1 MEDDKWSNDNYQLD
15 PKFLSDLCIDFE
27 SLEDTD
33 EYLMADYPCPY
44 CGEDFDL
51 VELCCHIDDEHQ
63 FDSNSEMCPVCGLN
77 DDMDMVGHITSLHGD
92 MLKISFPLLYNICA
106 LHFSYSLTLAHSLQ
120 KLKRRKG
127 DLRSSLS
134 LLKKDSED
142 EELSLYS
149 RPCATT
155 IVSHTDPF
163 LSFIQS
169 MPSLNKAE
177 NAQPFHSSQID
188 AGKGKSE
195 DKQCYRVGGSP
206 PPLSV
211 KEHTE
216 KSKRSEFVQGLVLST
231 IFNDEL

>member
-63 FDSNSEMCPVCGLN
+63 FDSNSE

-92 MLKISFPLLYNICA
+92 MLKISFPV
-106 LHFSYSLTLAHSLQ
+106 AHSLQ

-195 DKQCYRVGGSP
+195 DKQCYR
-206 PPLSV
+206 
-211 KEHTE
+211 
-216 KSKRSEFVQGLVLST
+216 LVFCHPMNSC
-231 IFNDEL
+231 F

>member
-92 MLKISFPLLYNICA
+92 M
-106 LHFSYSLTLAHSLQ
+106 AHSLQ